1 MISEGED
8 CKLVVQMGS
17 KEALKV
23 RKDEGAA
30 KLCKDAVKKH
40 SDRDQFSII
49 PRSEGGRKNA
59 MQSK

>member
-30 KLCKDAVKKH
+30 QLCKDAVKKH
-40 SDRDQFSII
+40 SDRDQFS
-49 PRSEGGRKNA
+49 
-59 MQSK
+59 M

>member
-40 SDRDQFSII
+40 SDRDQFST
-49 PRSEGGRKNA
+49 
-59 MQSK
+59 